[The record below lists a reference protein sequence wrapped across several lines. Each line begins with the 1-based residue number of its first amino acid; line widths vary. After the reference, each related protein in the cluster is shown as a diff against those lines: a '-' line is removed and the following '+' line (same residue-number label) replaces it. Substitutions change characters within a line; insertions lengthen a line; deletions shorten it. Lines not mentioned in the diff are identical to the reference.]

1 MIKFFC
7 TCGAPVFF
15 DSNECKACQTK
26 IAFNPITLRF
36 HPIDRVSNKVSSIEG
51 QVSWDLC
58 ENGIY
63 YNVCNWLRPSH
74 AESKLCF
81 ACQFNR
87 YIPNL
92 SRPNNIR
99 LWRVLELNKR
109 HLLINL
115 ITLEIPCI
123 NFWDCPEEGFLF
135 DFLEDFRDGPEGE
148 ATFVTTGY
156 AGGVITINTLEAEP
170 LSRVAQQQ
178 ASNEVYRT
186 VLGHM
191 RHEIGHHFFQCI
203 KGDQLLHSKFE
214 QKFGSTSL
222 DYNNSLAQFYD
233 SGPDANWSECCIT
246 AYASA
251 HPMEDWAETWS
262 HYLHIYD
269 ALDTAFNFG
278 LVVENPNILS
288 LQDKISHW
296 RQLSVA
302 LNEMNRSMGMSDIYP
317 FVINSKVEAKLEF
330 VEQVINYL
338 RNKSRNSVSLLP
350 LP

>member
-7 TCGAPVFF
+7 ACGATVFF
-15 DSNECKACQTK
+15 DSNECKACQRK
-26 IAFNPITLRF
+26 IAFNPATLLF
-36 HPIDRVSNKVSSIEG
+36 QPLEQVSNNISCIDVEP
-51 QVSWDLC
+51 SWRLC
-58 ENGIY
+58 ENGIHY
-63 YNVCNWLRPSH
+63 DVCNWLRPSS

-92 SRPNNIR
+92 SRTNNIR

-109 HLLINL
+109 HLLLNL
-115 ITLEIPCI
+115 ISLGIPCI
-123 NFWDCPEEGFLF
+123 NAWKSPNEGFLF
-135 DFLEDFRDGPEGE
+135 DFLEDFRDGTDEEG
-148 ATFVTTGY
+148 TFVTTGY
-156 AGGVITINTLEAEP
+156 AGGIITINILEAEP
-170 LSRVAQQQ
+170 LSRVAQQE

-203 KGDQLLHSKFE
+203 KGDQRLHSNFE
-214 QKFGSTSL
+214 KKFGLSSL
-222 DYNNSLAQFYD
+222 NYNNALAEFYA
-233 SGPDANWSECCIT
+233 SGPDSNWSEYCIT

-278 LVVENPNILS
+278 LVSENPNVMSIHE
-288 LQDKISHW
+288 KISHW
-296 RQLSVA
+296 RQFSVA

-317 FVINSKVEAKLEF
+317 FVINAQVEDKLAF
-330 VEQVINYL
+330 IEQAIDYL
-338 RNKSRNSVSLLP
+338 RNKSQSSVSLLP

>member
-7 TCGAPVFF
+7 ACGAPVFF
-15 DSNECKACQTK
+15 DSTECKACQRK
-26 IAFNPITLRF
+26 VAFNPATLRF
-36 HPIDRVSNKVSSIEG
+36 NALAQDSNSVVSKDGEA
-51 QVSWDLC
+51 SWHLC
-58 ENGIY
+58 DNGIHY
-63 YNVCNWLRPSH
+63 DVCNWLRPSST
-74 AESKLCF
+74 ESKLCF

-92 SRPNNIR
+92 SRTNNIR

-109 HLLINL
+109 HLLLNL
-115 ITLEIPCI
+115 ITLGIPCI
-123 NFWDCPEEGFLF
+123 NFWDSPDEGFLF
-135 DFLEDFRDGPEGE
+135 DFLEDFRDGIEEEG
-148 ATFVTTGY
+148 TFVTTGY
-156 AGGVITINTLEAEP
+156 VGGVITINTLEAEP

-191 RHEIGHHFFQCI
+191 RHEIGHHFFQYI
-203 KGDQLLHSKFE
+203 KGDQMLHSSFE
-214 QKFGSTSL
+214 QKFGPSSL
-222 DYNNSLAQFYD
+222 DYNNALSEFYA
-233 SGPDANWSECCIT
+233 SGPDANWSEHCIT

-278 LVVENPNILS
+278 LVSQNPNVLS
-288 LQDKISHW
+288 IHDKISHW

-317 FVINSKVEAKLEF
+317 FVINAQVEAKLEF
-330 VEQVINYL
+330 VAQVINCL
-338 RNKSRNSVSLLP
+338 KNKSRNSASLPP

>member
-7 TCGAPVFF
+7 ACGAPVFF
-15 DSNECKACQTK
+15 DSNECKACQRK
-26 IAFNPITLRF
+26 IAFNPATLRF
-36 HPIDRVSNKVSSIEG
+36 HPLEQVSNNVSSIDVEP
-51 QVSWDLC
+51 SWHLC
-58 ENGIY
+58 ENGVHY
-63 YNVCNWLRPSH
+63 DVCNWLRPSS

-92 SRPNNIR
+92 SRANNTR

-109 HLLINL
+109 HLLLNL
-115 ITLEIPCI
+115 ITLGIPCI
-123 NFWDCPEEGFLF
+123 NSWNAPNEGFLF
-135 DFLEDFRDGPEGE
+135 DFLEDFRDGIEEG
-148 ATFVTTGY
+148 TFVTTGY
-156 AGGVITINTLEAEP
+156 AGGIITINILEAEP

-203 KGDQLLHSKFE
+203 KGDQMLHSNFE
-214 QKFGSTSL
+214 QKFGSSSL
-222 DYNNSLAQFYD
+222 DYNNALAEFYA
-233 SGPDANWSECCIT
+233 SGPDVNWSEYCIT

-278 LVVENPNILS
+278 LVSENPNVLS
-288 LQDKISHW
+288 IHDKISHW
-296 RQLSVA
+296 RQFSVA

-317 FVINSKVEAKLEF
+317 FVINAQVEDKLAF
-330 VEQVINYL
+330 VEKAIDYL
-338 RNKSRNSVSLLP
+338 RNKSQSSVSLLP